1 MSRGRF
7 TIAIIDNRDSFV
19 FNISRY
25 LEELGAS
32 VVHCE
37 NTIHPAALAD
47 FDALLI
53 SPGPGTPEQAGSSME
68 IVRWASEIK
77 KPLLGV
83 CLGHQVIART
93 FGFDVI
99 GAPKLIHGYTSKIE
113 HQGAGIFS
121 GLPSGFNGTRYH
133 SLAVREVAPPLLV
146 TARSEDGTIMGLQHE
161 TLPIHGVQFHPESI
175 LTEFGHEILENW
187 LQLI

>member
-1 MSRGRF
+1 
-7 TIAIIDNRDSFV
+7 
-19 FNISRY
+19 
-25 LEELGAS
+25 
-32 VVHCE
+32 
-37 NTIHPAALAD
+37 
-47 FDALLI
+47 LLI

-121 GLPSGFNGTRYH
+121 GLAFRFQWH
-133 SLAVREVAPPLLV
+133 EVSLPRSSRGSAP
-146 TARSEDGTIMGLQHE
+146 ASSDCSQ
-161 TLPIHGVQFHPESI
+161 
-175 LTEFGHEILENW
+175 
-187 LQLI
+187 